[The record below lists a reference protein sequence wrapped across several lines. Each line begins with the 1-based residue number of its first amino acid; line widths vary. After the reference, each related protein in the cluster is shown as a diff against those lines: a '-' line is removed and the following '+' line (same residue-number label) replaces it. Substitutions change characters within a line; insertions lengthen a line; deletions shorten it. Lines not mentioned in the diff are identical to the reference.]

1 MKRFLFPLHRVHHY
15 RRSQAD
21 LERARLIALEAELN
35 QLRQQLDS
43 LNLSFKDE
51 LRIVLPNPQARAE
64 LGRYRMVVETKAI
77 QINRHLAEKQSQ
89 IAKQKE
95 LYVKANQAAEILTKL
110 KDRQKHNW
118 DLDLQKELD
127 SLAMDS
133 YLSRWKQ

>member
-1 MKRFLFPLHRVHHY
+1 MKRFLFPLYRVLHY

-43 LNLSFKDE
+43 LNLSFRDE

>member
-1 MKRFLFPLHRVHHY
+1 MKRFLFPLHRVLHY

-43 LNLSFKDE
+43 LNLSFKNE

-77 QINRHLAEKQSQ
+77 RINRHLAEKQSQ